1 MTSVI
6 VKERE
11 AGHRSTIVSVREYWK
26 GRLLRLDTG
35 VRQRPGLGLGLPQ
48 IEAAGCFTVS
58 VLFTIIPCAGAEG
71 DSC

>member
-35 VRQRPGLGLGLPQ
+35 VRQRPGLGLCLPQ
-48 IEAAGCFTVS
+48 LEVCGLLYSFRAFHDNIIRGC
-58 VLFTIIPCAGAEG
+58 GR
-71 DSC
+71 